1 MKNQHQFNHPV
12 VLLQHGLLDCSA
24 TWVLN
29 HPSKSLGFILADAG
43 YDVWMSN
50 SRGDAFS
57 RNHTG
62 IDPTSSTA
70 FWDFSWD
77 EMARY
82 DLPAVVE
89 YIINTTNQPKLSYI
103 AHSQGTTIGLAALVV
118 NNQDIKSKL
127 DFMALLAPAVYA
139 GSVKSKAML
148 TLARMET
155 DVLFNLLGAREF
167 LPNRE
172 STAALFG
179 DICKTAPM
187 ACISIITAICGFNA
201 NNIDISKLPDYVAYA
216 PSGTSVKTIAH
227 WAQAIRRGPSSP
239 ASPLTFQMYDYG
251 ISCIS
256 PRGAFQNCNRRMYGQ
271 DSPPLYNISSSSSNI
286 GSDIPIALFSGG
298 VDELADSIDV
308 QHLLSMLPRGAV
320 VWGQKIE
327 DYGHLDFT
335 WGENAHER
343 VYPAILQLL
352 DKYSSSSSSR
362 DVSIDVY

>member
-1 MKNQHQFNHPV
+1 
-12 VLLQHGLLDCSA
+12 
-24 TWVLN
+24 
-29 HPSKSLGFILADAG
+29 
-43 YDVWMSN
+43 MSN

-62 IDPTSSTA
+62 IDPTSSA

-82 DLPAVVE
+82 DLPAIVD
-89 YIINTTNQPKLSYI
+89 YIIYTTNQPKLSYI

-118 NNQDIKSKL
+118 NNQNIKSKL

-179 DICKTAPM
+179 DICKTTPM

-201 NNIDISKLPDYVAYA
+201 DNIDISKLPDYVTYA

-227 WAQAIRRGPSSP
+227 WAQAVRRGPSSP
-239 ASPLTFQMYDYG
+239 SSPLTFQMYDYG

-271 DSPPLYNISSSSSNI
+271 DSPPQYDISSNNGSS
-286 GSDIPIALFSGG
+286 IPIALFSGG
-298 VDELADSIDV
+298 MDELADSIDV
-308 QHLLSMLPRGAV
+308 QHLLSMLPRGEV
-320 VWGQKIE
+320 VWGHKIQ

-343 VYPAILQLL
+343 VYPAILHLL
-352 DKYSSSSSSR
+352 DKYSNSSR
-362 DVSIDVY
+362 DVSVDVY